1 MVQFASRMD
10 LLKGSEIRE
19 LLKLTA
25 QPDIISFA
33 GGMPAPELFPVEQM
47 MEASMAVLKENG
59 RVALQYSSTEGYPR
73 LREQIAER
81 MLAKNNIHTDKDH
94 ILVTSGSQQGLDFSA
109 RVFLNPG
116 DVVLLESPSYLA
128 SATPSLSAQVGAL
141 LSMQMVTS
149 TGSERQPFAVSF
161 P

>member
-47 MEASMAVLKENG
+47 MEASIHPPKAIPSGASRLPT
-59 RVALQYSSTEGYPR
+59 ACWPR
-73 LREQIAER
+73 
-81 MLAKNNIHTDKDH
+81 T
-94 ILVTSGSQQGLDFSA
+94 
-109 RVFLNPG
+109 
-116 DVVLLESPSYLA
+116 
-128 SATPSLSAQVGAL
+128 
-141 LSMQMVTS
+141 TS
-149 TGSERQPFAVSF
+149 TPTQTTFW
-161 P
+161 